1 MSGIRLKQFEHDPC
15 LGWVVKHHRVSLL
28 FFCDI
33 VVLNPIA
40 KASPMAHNPAWLV
53 NKHPKDLK
61 AQIRELTQ
69 NGYTV
74 TVQDKTSAQL
84 VRKKQFSCLVATL
97 GLLTFTIG
105 FWLYLFYFLAQ
116 RDETIY
122 LDLETQHPDPHWKE
136 KAAKQRSTNMKLIAA
151 GVGGVILLS
160 AIVAALADVEEPTT
174 TTQEAA
180 IIDAPA
186 ILGMTIEEARAQL
199 GTPEDGDLTEPN
211 ARQMELGTTT
221 WNNSF
226 TVSGYGILLDYD
238 VKTREVTEFFIETNE
253 DDLGDGGTGET
264 RDWKP
269 LLGIAGLTQSADSYT
284 LIPVEA
290 LAHPGYYTGLRALD
304 K

>member
-1 MSGIRLKQFEHDPC
+1 
-15 LGWVVKHHRVSLL
+15 
-28 FFCDI
+28 
-33 VVLNPIA
+33 
-40 KASPMAHNPAWLV
+40 MAHNPAWLV

-61 AQIRELTQ
+61 AQIRELVQ

-84 VRKKQFSCLVATL
+84 VRKKQFSCLIATL
-97 GLLTFTIG
+97 SFCFFGVG
-105 FWLYLFYFLAQ
+105 FFIYLFYFLAQ
-116 RDETIY
+116 RDEVVY

-151 GVGGVILLS
+151 SVGGVFLLS
-160 AIVAALADVEEPTT
+160 AIVVALADVEEPTV
-174 TTQEAA
+174 TTQQAA

-199 GTPEDGDLTEPN
+199 GTPTDGDLTEPN
-211 ARQMELGTTT
+211 AQQMAFGTTT

-226 TVSGYGILLDYD
+226 EVQGYSVLLDYD
-238 VKTREVTEFFIETNE
+238 VKTREVTELFIATNE

-264 RDWKP
+264 RDWKS
-269 LLGIAGLTQSADSYT
+269 LLGVAGLSEDADTYT
-284 LIPVEA
+284 IIPVEA